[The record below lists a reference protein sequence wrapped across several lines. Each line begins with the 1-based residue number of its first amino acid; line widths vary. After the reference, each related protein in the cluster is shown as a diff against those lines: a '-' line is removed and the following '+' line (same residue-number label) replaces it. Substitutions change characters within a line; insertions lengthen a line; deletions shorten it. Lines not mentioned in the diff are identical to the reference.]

1 MKKRL
6 IILLAFCIIWVLAGC
21 EKKTTPDER
30 LEAYVALWND
40 HEYTQMY
47 DRFLTKETK
56 QSFDTTNFVD
66 RQEKLAKDLSIEN
79 LKVTFEKPDKET
91 EWDPKNPAA
100 FNIQVEMDTV
110 AGPVSFEKK
119 IVFIHETQ
127 DEEENWYAKWDP
139 SFIFPELE
147 SKDTVGITTI
157 DSKRGEILDRNDQP
171 IAINGKGFEVGIVPG
186 KFDHAHKKEFAKSIG
201 VSPEFI
207 DTQLNQT
214 WVKPDYFVPIA
225 KLARTDANVLDSLV
239 AIPGVTYQKTP
250 MREYP
255 YGEALAHVSG
265 YIGKITAE
273 QLEERKDQGYKES
286 DLIGR
291 QGLERLLEDRL
302 RGQDGIR
309 LFIKKP
315 DAGADLVV
323 IAEKPATDGETVHV
337 TIDAELQ
344 KLIYDSM
351 KGEPGTSAAVNPNT
365 GETLA
370 LVSSPSFDPAHFML
384 GMSGDRYKQLSE
396 DPLQPLFNRF
406 AAAYAPGSTMK
417 PITAAIG
424 LEAGTLN
431 PSEGIVIQGR
441 TWQKDASWGNYKVS
455 RLHPE
460 APNPMDLNKAL
471 IYSDNIYFAQQ
482 ALKLGRQPFIDGLH
496 EFGYGEPLPFALNL
510 AASQISNDGKISS
523 EGQLADSSFGQGQ
536 MLTNIL
542 HLTSMYEVFLT
553 DGVIYKPTL
562 FAEEETGQVWKQGI
576 MSPEHASIMRTDLRN
591 VVVDGFAQAANMPNI
606 PLAGKTGTAELKAT
620 GEGRGQENGFF
631 VTYNSADPTLLL
643 AMMIEHVEDNNG
655 SGYVAA
661 MVADVFKAY
670 HAR

>member
-1 MKKRL
+1 MRNRL
-6 IILLAFCIIWVLAGC
+6 LILIGFCFIFILAGC
-21 EKKTTPDER
+21 EKKPTPVER
-30 LEAYVALWND
+30 LEAYVDHWNKHD
-40 HEYTQMY
+40 FKQMY
-47 DRFLTKETK
+47 NQFLTNETK
-56 QSFDTTNFVD
+56 QEFDTANFID
-66 RQEKLAKDLSIEN
+66 RQEKLIKDLSIDDLEI
-79 LKVTFEKPDKET
+79 TYTKPDQET
-91 EWDPKNPAA
+91 EWDPKEPAT
-100 FNIQVEMDTV
+100 FTIQVKMNTL

-119 IVFIHETQ
+119 LVFIHETQ

-139 SFIFPELE
+139 SFIFPELDV
-147 SKDTVGITTI
+147 KDTVGIATI
-157 DSKRGEILDRNDQP
+157 ESKRGEILDRNDQP

-186 KFDHAHKKEFAKSIG
+186 KFDHARKAEFAKSVG
-201 VSPEFI
+201 VTPEYI
-207 DTQLNQT
+207 DKQLNQS

-225 KLARTDANVLDSLV
+225 KMARTDANLLDSLI

-255 YGEALAHVSG
+255 YGEALAHLSG

-273 QLEERKDQGYKES
+273 QLEKKKDQGYKES

-309 LFIKKP
+309 IYIKKP
-315 DAGADLVV
+315 DVGAEPVV
-323 IAEKPATDGETVHV
+323 IAEKPATDGETIHV

-351 KGEPGTSAAVNPNT
+351 KGEPGTSAAVNPKT

-384 GMSGDRYKQLSE
+384 GMSGERYKQLSE

-424 LEAGTLN
+424 MKAGTLN
-431 PSEGIVIQGR
+431 PTEGIVINGR

-460 APNPMDLNKAL
+460 APNPMDLKKAL

-482 ALKLGRQPFIDGLH
+482 ALKMGRQTFIDGVH
-496 EFGYGEPLPFALNL
+496 EYGFGEQLPFALNL
-510 AASQISNDGKISS
+510 SASQISNDGKITS

-542 HLTSMYEVFLT
+542 HLASMYEAFLT

-562 FAEEETGQVWKQGI
+562 FTEEEKGQVWKKDVL
-576 MSPEHASIMRTDLRN
+576 SADHAAVMRSNLRS
-591 VVVDGFAQAANMPNI
+591 VVVDGFAQAANLPDI
-606 PLAGKTGTAELKAT
+606 PLAGKTGTAELKST

-631 VTYNSADPTLLL
+631 VTYNSENPTLLL

-655 SGYVAA
+655 SGYVAVMA
-661 MVADVFKAY
+661 AEVFKAY
-670 HAR
+670 QAK